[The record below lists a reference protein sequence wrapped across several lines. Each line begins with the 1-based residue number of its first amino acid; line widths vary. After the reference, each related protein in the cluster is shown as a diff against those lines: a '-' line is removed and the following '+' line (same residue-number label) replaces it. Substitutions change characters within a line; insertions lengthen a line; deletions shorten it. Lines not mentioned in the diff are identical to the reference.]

1 MQTCMKVLE
10 HQWVFKGRIV
20 QDRQLTS
27 LVVLQGFQ
35 CCSSCRAMAPGLLT
49 MVVMCLSIPVQVTRS
64 SILDTQPVETALNAA
79 AAAEKKKPGRC
90 KEVVKV
96 YAALAVMRQAAQALT
111 QYGIRYAHLYL
122 RHNLEALPV
131 LKK

>member
-1 MQTCMKVLE
+1 M
-10 HQWVFKGRIV
+10 
-20 QDRQLTS
+20 
-27 LVVLQGFQ
+27 
-35 CCSSCRAMAPGLLT
+35 
-49 MVVMCLSIPVQVTRS
+49 PVQVAGS
-64 SILDTQPVETALNAA
+64 SVLDTQPVEKALNAA
-79 AAAEKKKPGRC
+79 AAAEKKAPGRC

-122 RHNLEALPV
+122 RHNLEALPM